1 MGISLFRGD
10 GEEVINMSN
19 SLTPRNFW
27 NMPSFRIPSLW
38 GDLMEETRLDTI
50 PSGLSVSE
58 DDKGFYVDAALPGI
72 EPKDIE
78 VTFDRGMLH
87 MSGQCKEEEKGKK
100 FYRKATSQFSY
111 SVLAPESVDSKK
123 EPKVTYRN
131 GMMHAVFEKT
141 AAPKPKKIEVNVV

>member
-1 MGISLFRGD
+1 MNYMTNNLIPRG
-10 GEEVINMSN
+10 
-19 SLTPRNFW
+19 FW
-27 NMPSFRIPSLW
+27 NMPNFRIPSLW
-38 GDLMEETRLDTI
+38 ADLMEETRLDTI

-87 MSGQCKEEEKGKK
+87 MSGQSEEEEKGKK
-100 FYRKATSQFSY
+100 FYRKATGQFSY
-111 SVLAPESVDSKK
+111 SVMAPESVDSKK
-123 EPKVTYRN
+123 EPKVTYQN

-141 AAPKPKKIEVNVV
+141 SSPKPKKIEVKVA